1 MSDPTYKLDSKEITN
16 LMGRMLFEKGH
27 SPIAPN
33 FMTYNLHECDII
45 SVTKDNYT
53 YEYEIKVSLADFKAD
68 FRKVIKHECLA
79 KGKGVIVHQGKRK
92 GQITHLICNYF
103 YYVCPACLIEEYM
116 VPEYAGLIWVHYD
129 GRIEYKKQAPR
140 LHSIPADDKLLRKIA
155 HNLTQKNLFG
165 KSYVTMKIHEQKE
178 MKQKKLQPKKG
189 DGRQIVKK
197 HEEPKKKKGR
207 K

>member
-1 MSDPTYKLDSKEITN
+1 MDYKLDAKEITS

-33 FMTYNLHECDII
+33 FMTYNMHECDII

-68 FRKVIKHECLA
+68 FRKVKKHEWLA
-79 KGKGVIVHQGKRK
+79 SGKGVIAHQGKRK

-103 YYVCPACLIEEYM
+103 YYVCPACLISEDLI
-116 VPEYAGLIWVHYD
+116 PSYAGLIWVHYD
-129 GRIEYKKQAPR
+129 GRIDYKKTAPR
-140 LHSIPADDKLLRKIA
+140 LHTYPADDKLMRKIS

-165 KSYVTMKIHEQKE
+165 KSYITMKINEQKE
-178 MKQKKLQPKKG
+178 AKINKQPKKG
-189 DGRQIVKK
+189 EGRQIVKK
-197 HEEPKKKKGR
+197 YEEHKKKKGR
-207 K
+207 KKSP